1 MHIPS
6 GMRIGIQKQ
15 KDNKNLKQED
25 ILIEKK
31 VFDRLV
37 EKELKKFKNYVLD
50 DDEFMIEFL
59 SNMSIDFDN
68 YITHDTV
75 FGDYFGM
82 HFYPFWHNPNQ
93 EDFTG
98 IIDSYMLEY
107 MVCTMYT
114 HDPEKKFRYML
125 VGASSLFLGILMFG
139 EKERG
144 ISCSIP

>member
-1 MHIPS
+1 M
-6 GMRIGIQKQ
+6 K
-15 KDNKNLKQED
+15 
-25 ILIEKK
+25 KK

-37 EKELKKFKNYVLD
+37 ERELKKFKNYVMSD
-50 DDEFMIEFL
+50 FMTKFIMD
-59 SNMSIDFDN
+59 MSIDYDN
-68 YITHDTV
+68 YIRHDTAS
-75 FGDYFGM
+75 GNYFGM

-98 IIDSYMLEY
+98 IIDSYILEY

-139 EKERG
+139 EEKERDVN
-144 ISCSIP
+144 STSKCKVT